1 MAASGKKN
9 LLQLLENAH
18 YKKNYQ
24 PSPAAR
30 LLTIDGNNVG
40 SAGNYVI
47 FSGLPKSGK
56 SSYLSAVIA
65 SSITGQPFYSIQAHL
80 PNNGIIAYFD
90 TESNETD
97 FYANL
102 DRIKRI
108 AGRDDLPDHINAF
121 ATRSMDT
128 YTNVEL
134 ITLYI
139 DKWRPSI
146 VIIDGLLDCISN
158 YNDESQSRALT
169 DWLKKTTND
178 YGVLII
184 GVIHLGKKD
193 NHTLGHFG
201 SMADRYAQSVLEVIK
216 DRDKGI
222 FTLKPKY
229 LRSCADF
236 AEINIIYN
244 GQTFEKVHIPK

>member
-1 MAASGKKN
+1 MAASSKKN

-24 PSPAAR
+24 PSPAAK
-30 LLTIDGNNVG
+30 LLTIDSNDVG
-40 SAGNYVI
+40 AAGNYVI

-65 SSITGQPFYSIQAHL
+65 SSITGQPFYGIQTHL
-80 PNNGIIAYFD
+80 PKNGIIAYFD

-97 FYANL
+97 FYSNL
-102 DRIKRI
+102 DRICRI
-108 AGRDDLPDHINAF
+108 AGRHLPDYFNAF
-121 ATRSMDT
+121 TTRSFDAL
-128 YTNVEL
+128 TNVEV
-134 ITLYI
+134 ISLYI
-139 DKWRPSI
+139 DKWRPSV

-158 YNDESQSRALT
+158 YNDEGQSRALI
-169 DWLKKTTND
+169 DWLKRTTND

-216 DRDKGI
+216 DRERGI

-236 AEINIIYN
+236 GEINIIYN
-244 GQTFEKVHIPK
+244 GQTFEKIHIAK

>member
-1 MAASGKKN
+1 MAGAKKN
-9 LLQLLENAH
+9 LLQLLESAH
-18 YKKNYQ
+18 YKIDYE
-24 PSPAAR
+24 PSPAAK
-30 LLTIDGNNVG
+30 LLTIEGNNIG

-56 SSYLSAVIA
+56 SSYLSAVVA
-65 SSITGQPFYSIQAHL
+65 SSITGQAFYGIQTHL
-80 PNNGIIAYFD
+80 QTGKHIGYFD

-97 FYANL
+97 FYSNL

-108 AGRDDLPDHINAF
+108 TGRPNLPAFFNAF
-121 ATRSMDT
+121 TTRSFDSQ
-128 YTNVEL
+128 TNVDL

-139 DKWRPSI
+139 SKWKPSI

-158 YNDESQSRALT
+158 YNDEGQSRSLI
-169 DWLKKTTND
+169 DWLKKITND
-178 YGVLII
+178 FNVLVI

-201 SMADRYAQSVLEVIK
+201 SMADRYAQSVLEVAKDK
-216 DRDKGI
+216 DRGL

-236 AEINIIYN
+236 SEINIMYN
-244 GQTFEKVHIPK
+244 GQTFEKVHVQK